1 MNENDSDLRSAKGSL
16 ARPLVVLKL
25 GGSLLE
31 CTDLADRLRSLV
43 ETLRGQRIL
52 IVVGGGDAADVVR
65 DWSVRFALPEES
77 AHWLAIRSLSVTR
90 GLVKE
95 LLPECCEV
103 DSQAAA
109 SAAWTASERPV
120 LLKLEAYLREAE
132 RNHPDPLPHNWD
144 VTSDSIA
151 AWVAAEWGA
160 DQLIMLKSIDLP
172 ASIDLQQAA
181 SHGFVDPYLP
191 TIATKLPRIGWCR
204 LLSDGNRICDW
215 QIRQQGVTS

>member
-1 MNENDSDLRSAKGSL
+1 MNENDNILSSAKSPL

-31 CTDLADRLRSLV
+31 CADLADRLRSLI
-43 ETLRGQRIL
+43 ETLRGRRIL

-65 DWSVRFALPEES
+65 DWSVRFALQEES

-109 SAAWTASERPV
+109 LEARSTSERPV
-120 LLKLEAYLREAE
+120 LLNLEAYLREAE

-151 AWVAAEWGA
+151 AWVAADWGA

-172 ASIDLQQAA
+172 ASMDLQQAA
-181 SHGFVDPYLP
+181 SHGFVDPCFP
-191 TIATKLPRIGWCR
+191 MIATKLSRIGWCR
-204 LLSDGNRICDW
+204 LLSDDIRIRDW
-215 QIRQQGVTS
+215 QTCQQGITS